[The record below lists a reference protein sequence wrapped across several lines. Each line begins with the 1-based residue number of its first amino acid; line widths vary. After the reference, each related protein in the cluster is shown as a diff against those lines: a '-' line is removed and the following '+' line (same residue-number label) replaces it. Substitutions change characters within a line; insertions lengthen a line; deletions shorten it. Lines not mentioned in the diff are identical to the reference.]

1 MARTL
6 REIGY
11 DASVR
16 VLPPGRYFPA
26 LNDTRSGFQVG
37 LTVWIADFPAPS
49 TFLNNFSCDAITPN
63 SPDNLNPSHFCD
75 RRAER
80 LMAEAARL
88 QPTDQAAADA
98 LWARA
103 ERRIVDLAPAVAL
116 YNAVETELLSERVG
130 NYQRNPIT
138 GMLIDQAW
146 VR

>member
-1 MARTL
+1 
-6 REIGY
+6 
-11 DASVR
+11 
-16 VLPPGRYFPA
+16 
-26 LNDTRSGFQVG
+26 
-37 LTVWIADFPAPS
+37 
-49 TFLNNFSCDAITPN
+49 
-63 SPDNLNPSHFCD
+63 
-75 RRAER
+75 
-80 LMAEAARL
+80 MAEAARL
-88 QPTDQAAADA
+88 EPIDRAAADA